1 MIREVMRITKDW
13 GRKTMKRKKGI
24 ILILILF
31 ITITMTACGGGY
43 NTTNYIGQTLDN
55 QMGRILNIGEF
66 RGSRMDQWEFRA
78 ASAIDVDITVE
89 EGRMHFIFSDPEGNV
104 VFEQEVEEGMTF
116 RERFEG
122 EFPQGTYQLDLA
134 SRKARNVALEIRSIL
149 E

>member
-1 MIREVMRITKDW
+1 MIKKVIRKTKDW
-13 GRKTMKRKKGI
+13 GRKTMKRKEGM
-24 ILILILF
+24 ILILLLF
-31 ITITMTACGGGY
+31 ITISMTACGGGY

-66 RGSRMDQWEFRA
+66 RGSRMDQWEFHE
-78 ASAIDVDITVE
+78 ASVIDVEITVE

-104 VFEQEVEEGMTF
+104 VFEQEVEEGRTF

-122 EFPQGTYQLDLA
+122 EFPKGTYQLDLA
-134 SRKARNVALEIRSIL
+134 SRKARNVDLEIRSIL